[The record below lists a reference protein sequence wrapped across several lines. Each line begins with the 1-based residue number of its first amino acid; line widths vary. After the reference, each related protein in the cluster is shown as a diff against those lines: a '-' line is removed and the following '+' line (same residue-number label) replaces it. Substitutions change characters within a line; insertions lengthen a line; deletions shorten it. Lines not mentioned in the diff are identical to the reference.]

1 MQLLTSEAT
10 MTLATAST
18 TIDARS
24 LAPRERES
32 TIVAAFRALD
42 FGDVLEIV
50 NDRDPKPLYYQF
62 QVEAPGDFSWV
73 YVQTGPQVWRVD
85 VQKLTRAHGTG
96 DYRCHLGGCA

>member
-1 MQLLTSEAT
+1 
-10 MTLATAST
+10 MTPATAST
-18 TIDARS
+18 LIDARS
-24 LAPRERES
+24 LAPRERDS

-73 YVQTGPQVWRVD
+73 YVQTVPQVWRVD
-85 VQKLTRAHGTG
+85 VQKLARSHGAG
-96 DYRCHLGGCA
+96 RCCGSCGGAA

>member
-1 MQLLTSEAT
+1 MTTAT
-10 MTLATAST
+10 VST
-18 TIDARS
+18 TLDVRT
-24 LAPRERES
+24 LAPRERDS

-85 VQKLTRAHGTG
+85 VQKLARSHGDG
-96 DYRCHLGGCA
+96 WCCGSCGGAA